1 MPPGRNRAGNRNNRR
16 TGLLRKLSH
25 HRLHR
30 RRSYFLPSLF
40 LCLLTAGPAA
50 GDIPSKQEQDLQDVQ
65 KKIEESTLKAR
76 QYESEAS
83 QLKEEISD
91 LSKRMVE
98 VAGTLQETE
107 SRLSEREEKL
117 EDLGLRETALEHRL
131 QARTGQMTE
140 TLGAMQRLSQQPPE
154 LVAFRPDEAVNSL
167 RSASLLK
174 VILPELEGKARMI
187 RQDIGDLQDLRQD
200 IRQERE
206 SLKDELA
213 ELSESQ
219 EELNK
224 LLSARE
230 MRHRQLEQA
239 TREERRKLRKFAA
252 TAKDL
257 QELIERIEEE
267 TRLRENA
274 AREAAKRLEDKPQ
287 IGTGKQ
293 EAPAQVASLPSGS
306 SSFTQSKGAI
316 PLPAR
321 GSIAVRY
328 GETTPEGR
336 KSKGITINTR
346 SQATVVAPH
355 DGRVVFSGKFRSYG
369 QLLIISHGDGYHT
382 LLAGMRRLDAVVG
395 QWVLKGEPVGQMAS
409 TQLASDG
416 KVTGTLGQKL
426 YLEIR
431 RKGTPINPLPW
442 IIARDRKVLG

>member
-1 MPPGRNRAGNRNNRR
+1 M
-16 TGLLRKLSH
+16 L
-25 HRLHR
+25 R
-30 RRSYFLPSLF
+30 RRRNIILPSLL
-40 LCLLTAGPAA
+40 LCLVTAGPAV
-50 GDIPSKQEQDLQDVQ
+50 GEVPSKQEQDLQDVQ
-65 KKIEESTLKAR
+65 KRIEESTLKAH
-76 QYESEAS
+76 QYETEAG
-83 QLKEEISD
+83 QIKQEISE
-91 LSKRMVE
+91 LSQRMVE
-98 VAGTLQETE
+98 VAGNLQDTE

-117 EDLGLRETALEHRL
+117 LDLGQQETELEARL

-174 VILPELEGKARMI
+174 VILPELEGKARAI

-200 IRQERE
+200 IRQEQEGLRE
-206 SLKDELA
+206 ELA
-213 ELSESQ
+213 ELSDSQ

-239 TREERRKLRKFAA
+239 TRQERQKLKKFAA
-252 TAKDL
+252 TAQNL

-267 TRLRENA
+267 NRLRENA
-274 AREAAKRLEDKPQ
+274 AREAAKRLEDRPQ
-287 IGTGKQ
+287 VETGK
-293 EAPAQVASLPSGS
+293 ETAPAQVASLPSGS
-306 SSFTQSKGAI
+306 STFTQAKGNI

-321 GSIAVRY
+321 GTIAVRF
-328 GETTPEGR
+328 GDTTPEGR

-346 SQATVVAPH
+346 SQATVIAPH

-382 LLAGMRRLDAVVG
+382 LLAGMSRLDAVVG

-416 KVTGTLGQKL
+416 TVTGTLGQKL

-431 RKGTPINPLPW
+431 RKGMPINPLPW

>member
-1 MPPGRNRAGNRNNRR
+1 M
-16 TGLLRKLSH
+16 
-25 HRLHR
+25 
-30 RRSYFLPSLF
+30 
-40 LCLLTAGPAA
+40 TAGPAV
-50 GDIPSKQEQDLQDVQ
+50 GEVPSKQEQDLQDVQ
-65 KKIEESTLKAR
+65 KRIEESTLKAH
-76 QYESEAS
+76 QYETEAG
-83 QLKEEISD
+83 QIKQEISE
-91 LSKRMVE
+91 LSQRMVE
-98 VAGTLQETE
+98 VAGNLQDTE

-117 EDLGLRETALEHRL
+117 LDLGQQETELEARL

-174 VILPELEGKARMI
+174 VILPELEGKARAI

-200 IRQERE
+200 IRQEQEGLRE
-206 SLKDELA
+206 ELA
-213 ELSESQ
+213 ELSDSQ

-239 TREERRKLRKFAA
+239 TRQERQKLKKFAA
-252 TAKDL
+252 TAQNL

-267 TRLRENA
+267 NRLRENA
-274 AREAAKRLEDKPQ
+274 AREAAKRLEDRPQ
-287 IGTGKQ
+287 VETGK
-293 EAPAQVASLPSGS
+293 ETAPAQVASLPSGS
-306 SSFTQSKGAI
+306 STFTQAKGNI

-321 GSIAVRY
+321 GTIAVRF
-328 GETTPEGR
+328 GDTTPEGR

-346 SQATVVAPH
+346 SQATVIAPH

-382 LLAGMRRLDAVVG
+382 LLAGMSRLDAVVG

-416 KVTGTLGQKL
+416 TVTGTLGQKL

-431 RKGTPINPLPW
+431 RKGMPINPLPW